1 MRLAI
6 PAKLSTDNQ
15 AFKFP
20 LSHDSL
26 NQLKLLANPASFGK
40 GKQESL
46 DSEYRQALR
55 LATDSAFNFDLSNWS
70 VLAQIKHVLLPHS
83 NKEVLAQLDKV
94 NLYTAGGFFKP
105 HKDTPRSRA
114 MFGSL
119 VLCMPSPFKGGQLC
133 IEHKS
138 CQKVYD
144 WGATTHDS
152 QQIQWAAFYSDC
164 THEILPV
171 TEGARVTLTYGL
183 YVDDMTARD
192 HLGETTTKFS
202 DSLAEALKRPD
213 FQEQG
218 GILGFACE
226 HAYPREE
233 KIAGLHIDDVVQEF
247 DVTEASPVGHTASSL
262 NKLLNVCWV

>member
-1 MRLAI
+1 MRLAK
-6 PAKLSTDNQ
+6 PAKLFTGNQ
-15 AFKFP
+15 AFEFP
-20 LSHDSL
+20 LSPNSL
-26 NQLKLLANPASFGK
+26 EQLKLQANPASFGK

-46 DSEYRQALR
+46 DPEYRQALK
-55 LATDSAFNFDLSNWS
+55 LATDSACNFDLSNWS
-70 VLAQIKHVLLPHS
+70 LLAQIKHVLLPHS

-105 HKDTPRSRA
+105 HKDTPQSRA

-119 VLCMPSPFKGGQLC
+119 VLCLPSSFKGGQLT
-133 IEHKS
+133 ITHKS

-144 WGATTHDS
+144 WGAAAHDN

-183 YVDDMTARD
+183 YVDDTTARD
-192 HLGETTTKFS
+192 HLNETTTNFF
-202 DSLAEALKRPD
+202 DCFAEAMRRPG
-213 FQEQG
+213 FMEQG
-218 GILGFACE
+218 GILGFACQ

-233 KIAGLHIDDVVQEF
+233 KIAGTHIDGA
-247 DVTEASPVGHTASSL
+247 TS
-262 NKLLNVCWV
+262 